1 MDIVVK
7 GRNVEVPEHYRV
19 HVLEKLGRLER
30 YDRKIVRFDVEL
42 FHEPNR
48 RQHKNCQ
55 RVEITTQVRG
65 QVVCAAACAGDFYGA
80 LDSATNKLESR
91 LRRIHD
97 RRRVHYGR
105 RSPASVGEA
114 VSAATPTVPQAE
126 SARQPEF
133 APTALLEA
141 ATDEATDGYRYE
153 PRIPEQRW
161 TDDLDDYQPGRVVA
175 EKKNSSQPMSVE
187 SALSEMELVGHDF
200 YLFTDADN
208 GLPSV
213 VYRRKGFDYGLV
225 RLS

>member
-19 HVLEKLGRLER
+19 HVSEKLSRLER

-48 RQHKNCQ
+48 HQHKNCQ
-55 RVEITTQVRG
+55 RVEITTQIRG
-65 QVVCAAACAGDFYGA
+65 QVLCAAACAGDFYAA

-105 RSPASVGEA
+105 RSPASVGQAVGAAAPILTEA
-114 VSAATPTVPQAE
+114 DPGEAG
-126 SARQPEF
+126 F
-133 APTALLEA
+133 APTVLLEA
-141 ATDEATDGYRYE
+141 ATDEATDGYSHE

-161 TDDLDDYQPGRVVA
+161 TDDVEDYLPGQVVA
-175 EKKNSSQPMSVE
+175 EKKNSNQPMSVE

-213 VYRRKGFDYGLV
+213 VYRRKGFAYGVV
-225 RLS
+225 RLT

>member
-7 GRNVEVPEHYRV
+7 GRNVEVPDHYRV
-19 HVLEKLGRLER
+19 HVSEKLSRLER

-65 QVVCAAACAGDFYGA
+65 QVICAAACAGDFYGA
-80 LDSATNKLESR
+80 LDSATSKLESR

-105 RSPASVGEA
+105 RSPASVGQA
-114 VSAATPTVPQAE
+114 VSAATPIAPQAV
-126 SARQPEF
+126 SASEPEF
-133 APTALLEA
+133 APTMLLEA
-141 ATDEATDGYRYE
+141 ATDEASDGYRHE
-153 PRIPEQRW
+153 PSIPEQRW
-161 TDDLDDYQPGRVVA
+161 SDDLDDYQPGQVVA

-200 YLFTDADN
+200 YLFTDSDN

-213 VYRRKGFDYGLV
+213 VYRRKGFAYGVV
-225 RLS
+225 RLT

>member
-7 GRNVEVPEHYRV
+7 GRNVEVPDHYRV
-19 HVLEKLGRLER
+19 HVSEKLGRLE
-30 YDRKIVRFDVEL
+30 KIVRFDVEL

-48 RQHKNCQ
+48 RQHKYCQ

-65 QVVCAAACAGDFYGA
+65 QVICAAASAGDFYGA

-114 VSAATPTVPQAE
+114 VSAATPIAPQVE
-126 SARQPEF
+126 SGRQTEF

-141 ATDEATDGYRYE
+141 ATDEASDGYSHE

-161 TDDLDDYQPGRVVA
+161 TDDLDDSLPGQVVA

-200 YLFTDADN
+200 YLFTDANN

-213 VYRRKGFDYGLV
+213 VYRRKGFAYGVV
-225 RLS
+225 RLT